1 MLQKVINWIDL
12 FISDAPL
19 ILQLM
24 VFGLIIC
31 FGFLIIESL
40 VILIVWIVDEIKY
53 KPEREKNRAELDKL
67 IAEVRKSKQDRKD
80 WPAIELILYENLKK
94 YAADRFIP
102 LRFGEKW
109 FIGNEDAAGLCKY
122 IIDKK
127 FEVGEFFSIYIKNP
141 DEPEWYDR
149 NLWVL
154 AHELGHVESITKY
167 KDKSEQG
174 ADYEARKLCCSLLTD
189 NELDNEY
196 FEISLHCHTMT
207 KEEMEKFEHVNNLL
221 EDLKR

>member
-1 MLQKVINWIDL
+1 MLQSLINWIDV
-12 FISDAPL
+12 FTADAPL
-19 ILQLM
+19 ILQFMLFGCIFGIIFLLIEM
-24 VFGLIIC
+24 VII
-31 FGFLIIESL
+31 S
-40 VILIVWIVDEIKY
+40 IVWVIEDIKD
-53 KPEREKNRAELDKL
+53 KPEREKRRAEIDRL
-67 IAEVRKSKQDRKD
+67 IAEVEKSKQDKKD
-80 WPAIELILYENLKK
+80 YPAIELILYENLKK
-94 YAADRFIP
+94 YASDRFIP
-102 LRFGEKW
+102 LRFGERW
-109 FIGNEDAAGLCKY
+109 FVGNEDAAGLCKY
-122 IIDKK
+122 IIDRK
-127 FEVGEFFSIYIKNP
+127 FEIGEFFSIYIKNP

-189 NELDNEY
+189 KELDNEY

-221 EDLKR
+221 EDIRK